1 MNIVIIAGLIITL
14 LTGIPVLMQILKNHP
29 RGLIILFFAEMW
41 ERFSYYGMR
50 GILIFFLTQHF
61 LFDDAMAGSTY
72 GSYTSLVYLL
82 PLVGGILADRYIGT
96 RKAIAF
102 GALLLVAGH
111 GMMAFEG
118 RPATETLT
126 YAGTAYEISA
136 EGRGASRDVNIVVNG
151 QKYAFGPA
159 EGGGIAVSGLPE
171 GSTLPA
177 TLAPGSYEVKKTRDQ
192 AGVNIFYLAL
202 SLIIMGVGFLK
213 PNISTIVGQLYP
225 QGDPRRDSGFTLY
238 YYGINLGAF
247 WAAVLC
253 GFLGQTV
260 GWWAGFG
267 LAGVGMALG
276 WVVFVLGKPLLE
288 GHGEPPNPEL
298 LKRPL
303 FGPLNREWLI
313 YILGVLGVAVVWFMV
328 QRNAL
333 VGAVLGVSTLLSLA
347 AIFWVIVGVCKTWAQ
362 RQRMMLALVLIF
374 GAVVFFTLFEQAGTS
389 LNLFAD
395 RNVDLTLAPTAM
407 QFLGITVGTP
417 DQLAAAGITPTG
429 FWIDATITAAQV
441 QSFNAGFIL
450 IFAPIFAALWAW
462 LASKKMDPDPTMKF
476 GLGLVQVGLGFLVVV
491 WAAGSGMVSPTFQMP
506 LIILALLYMLHTTGE
521 LFLSPVGLS
530 EITKL
535 SMPSVVSFMMAVW
548 FLASSIAQFV
558 GGKIAGLMGTETV
571 GGQVLDPQGALAT
584 SLDGFNKLGTWGVGI
599 GIGFIL
605 ISFLIKG
612 WSNGANDAGNH
623 PSH

>member
-1 MNIVIIAGLIITL
+1 MNIVILLGVIVTLVTGL
-14 LTGIPVLMQILKNHP
+14 PVLMQILKNHP
-29 RGLIILFFAEMW
+29 KGLIILFFAEMW

-50 GILIFFLTQHF
+50 GILIFYLTQHF
-61 LFDDAMAGSTY
+61 LFNDEVASSTY

-82 PLVGGILADRYIGT
+82 PLVGGIVADRYIGT

-111 GMMAFEG
+111 GLMAFEG
-118 RPATETLT
+118 RSATETLT
-126 YAGTAYEISA
+126 YAGQSYEIAS
-136 EGRGASRDVNIVVNG
+136 EGRGAGREVSIVVDGKN
-151 QKYAFGPA
+151 YSFGPA
-159 EGGGIAVSGLPE
+159 EGGGIAVEGLPA
-171 GSTLPA
+171 GSPLPSV
-177 TLAPGSYEVKKTRDQ
+177 LPEKQYELKQARDQ
-192 AGVNIFYLAL
+192 QGVNIFYLAL

-213 PNISTIVGQLYP
+213 PNISSIVGQLYP

-238 YYGINLGAF
+238 YYGINLGSF

-253 GFLGQTV
+253 GLLGQTV

-288 GHGEPPNPEL
+288 GKGESPHPEL
-298 LKRPL
+298 IKRPVL
-303 FGPLNREWLI
+303 GPINREWLI
-313 YILGVLGVAVVWFMV
+313 YILAVLGVGIVWFMV

-333 VGAVLGVSTLLSLA
+333 VGTVLSISTAASLA
-347 AIFWVIVGVCKTWAQ
+347 AILWIIAFVCKTWVQ

-389 LNLFAD
+389 LNLFAN
-395 RNVDLTLAPTAM
+395 RNVDLNITSQAM
-407 QFLGITVGTP
+407 QILGVTIGTP
-417 DQLAAAGITPTG
+417 EQLAAAGITNPG
-429 FWIDATITAAQV
+429 LWVNSTITAAQV

-450 IFAPIFAALWAW
+450 IFAPIFAAMWAW
-462 LASKKMDPDPTMKF
+462 LAARKRDPNPTMKF
-476 GLGLVQVGLGFLVVV
+476 GLGLIQVGLGFLVVV
-491 WAAGSGMVSPTFQMP
+491 WAAGAGMVSPAFQMP
-506 LIILALLYMLHTTGE
+506 LMILAMLYLLHTTGE

-535 SMPSVVSFMMAVW
+535 SLPSVVSFMMAVW

-584 SLDGFNKLGTWGVGI
+584 SLDGFSKLGWWGVGI
-599 GIGFIL
+599 GVAFIL
-605 ISFLIKG
+605 VSFLIKG
-612 WSNGANDAGNH
+612 WSHGANDASNH
-623 PSH
+623 

>member
-159 EGGGIAVSGLPE
+159 EGGGIAVAGLPE

-298 LKRPL
+298 LKQPL

-333 VGAVLGVSTLLSLA
+333 VGTVLGISTLLSLA
-347 AIFWVIVGVCKTWAQ
+347 AILWVIVGVCKTWAQ

-395 RNVDLTLAPTAM
+395 RNVDLTIAPTAM
-407 QFLGITVGTP
+407 QFLGITIGTP

>member
-1 MNIVIIAGLIITL
+1 MNIVILLGVIVTLVTGL
-14 LTGIPVLMQILKNHP
+14 PVLMQILKNHP
-29 RGLIILFFAEMW
+29 KGLIILFFAEMW

-50 GILIFFLTQHF
+50 GILIFYLTQHF
-61 LFDDAMAGSTY
+61 LFDDETASATY

-82 PLVGGILADRYIGT
+82 PLIGGIVADRYIGT

-111 GMMAFEG
+111 GLMAYEG

-126 YAGTAYEISA
+126 YAGQSYEIAS
-136 EGRGASRDVNIVVNG
+136 EGRGAGREVSIVVNG
-151 QKYAFGPA
+151 QNYSFGPA
-159 EGGGIAVSGLPE
+159 EGGGIAVEGLPA
-171 GSTLPA
+171 GSSLPA
-177 TLAPGSYEVKKTRDQ
+177 VLPTGQYEMKQTRDSQ
-192 AGVNIFYLAL
+192 GVNIFYLAI

-213 PNISTIVGQLYP
+213 PNISSIVGQLYP

-238 YYGINLGAF
+238 YYGINLGSF

-253 GFLGQTV
+253 GLLGQTV

-288 GHGEPPNPEL
+288 GKGESPNPEL
-298 LKRPL
+298 IKRPV
-303 FGPLNREWLI
+303 FGPINREWLI
-313 YILGVLGVAVVWFMV
+313 YTLAVLGVGAVWFLV

-333 VGAVLGVSTLLSLA
+333 VGWVLGVSTVASLV
-347 AIFWVIVGVCKTWAQ
+347 AILWIIAFVCKTWVQ

-395 RNVDLTLAPTAM
+395 RNVDLTITSQAM
-407 QFLGITVGTP
+407 QILGVTIGTP
-417 DQLAAAGITPTG
+417 DQLAAAGITNPG
-429 FWIDATITAAQV
+429 LWVNSTITAAQV

-450 IFAPIFAALWAW
+450 IFAPIFAAMWAW
-462 LASKKMDPDPTMKF
+462 LAARKRDPNPTMKF

-491 WAAGSGMVSPTFQMP
+491 WAAGAGMVSPAFQMP
-506 LIILALLYMLHTTGE
+506 LMILAMLYLLHTTGE

-535 SMPSVVSFMMAVW
+535 SLPSVVSFMMAVW

-584 SLDGFNKLGTWGVGI
+584 SLDGFSKLGWWGVGI
-599 GIGFIL
+599 GVAFIL
-605 ISFLIKG
+605 VSFLIKG
-612 WSNGANDAGNH
+612 WSHGANDASNH
-623 PSH
+623 